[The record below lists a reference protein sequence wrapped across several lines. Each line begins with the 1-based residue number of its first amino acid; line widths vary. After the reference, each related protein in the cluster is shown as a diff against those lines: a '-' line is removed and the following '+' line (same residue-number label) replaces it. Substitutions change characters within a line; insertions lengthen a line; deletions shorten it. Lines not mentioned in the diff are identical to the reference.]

1 MSLDVSKCTLER
13 HLSKCIFHCIS
24 ITCISCCHQEPH
36 PCLLRLFLLDFF
48 SLFETWFCLGC
59 LRWGLSLLLHL
70 TNPEVRRWSNCPP
83 CFSSLRW
90 NRPFYS
96 AHKNLLLW
104 NSCHLI
110 VLFFLMHHPLMAASS
125 SLIMG
130 EFGTWLAL
138 LFLLWTPS
146 SFLVSLASVLMTHP
160 TSWPLSSWSHLYWPF
175 NFPNKWWSTDDLPG
189 TILAPR
195 VIDVIG

>member
-83 CFSSLRW
+83 CFSSLCW

-110 VLFFLMHHPLMAASS
+110 VLFFLPDASS
-125 SLIMG
+125 TDGCI
-130 EFGTWLAL
+130 
-138 LFLLWTPS
+138 FLPHHGRIWYLTGP
-146 SFLVSLASVLMTHP
+146 VIP
-160 TSWPLSSWSHLYWPF
+160 PL
-175 NFPNKWWSTDDLPG
+175 N
-189 TILAPR
+189 TILILSVFSVR
-195 VIDVIG
+195 IDDSSNIMASQFLISSLLTF